1 MAEKSISEQIKI
13 IKKDIQ
19 RLQKEL
25 GREGLKITVDVENE
39 QAVKDLQAQQRALNE
54 EVAAMNNE
62 YREFRGIL
70 DGIREG
76 LGKNQDIVKNTTSEY
91 NKLDKVFRKLSEQQ
105 EYGNRLSDIQLD
117 KEQAKL
123 TSALSEIKVNAEKL
137 FEQRKG
143 QNLLEEQNKLIK
155 ERIGLDPTIQE
166 NILKVTSGQ
175 ADINDLSIKERD
187 ILAQT
192 INKANEQLTG
202 KKKLKASELEILTA
216 HQLNY
221 REEEK
226 AVDLMD
232 EAIMKRKASN
242 EALGLSG
249 ILLKGLNAT
258 GGEFAKA
265 LNLDQVQKDMEK
277 FSDELAEAK
286 KKGDGTFDITRASKF
301 SVLMKGISS
310 ATKNLGKALSDPL
323 VLFNFLLGAANATS
337 TRITGIQNQLGASY
351 GEASRLNFEMQM
363 TAAASGNL
371 FITTEKLAKSFAT
384 VTDEIGMSAEILGMD
399 TLVTVTKLTEELGMS
414 GKEATNLAVMARL
427 QGKNTEDVLKNTV
440 EQVNAVNKTNKGAIN
455 AKAVLSDIANASA
468 TISARLGES
477 PEKIARAATEARQLG
492 LSLDGV
498 NQIAESLLNFESSIE
513 NELKAE
519 LLTGKELN
527 LEKARELA
535 LTGDLE
541 GLSKEIGKQDAVR
554 NAFANKNV
562 IAQKSLAD
570 ALGISVDQLAE
581 MNRTQELAR
590 LGAEGFRDAYGEQ
603 AYEAMLAKDAQEK
616 FNATIDKVKAILG
629 GIGTALAPVLD
640 ALMFIV
646 DNPIAPYLIS
656 AFIAFKAIKAMK
668 IGSEFGNMATGAKD
682 TMKAMS
688 GIASK
693 AKDLVLGKKI
703 GGQFLPGGG
712 RAPAGARA
720 GFMGKGGIG
729 GSVKGLFKK
738 GGVKNLVKTTF
749 GGKDKDITKDLE
761 EKGKNLTKTSDATQG
776 IQASAGEKIKEFLKG
791 LSEGLKSMASLEV
804 VKGALA
810 LIPASIGL
818 TLMIPGAVGAM
829 LLSNV
834 DGPKLEEALKGL
846 SEGLKALDPMAMF
859 GALALIPASIGLVA
873 MIPGAVGA
881 LLISQIDG
889 EGFKNGL
896 QGISDGL
903 KTLDAVAMFGAL
915 ALIPISL
922 GLTAMIPGAVGAL
935 LISQIDGDGFKNGLQ
950 GIADG
955 LKSIDGQAMLGGL
968 ALIPI
973 ALGLAAMLPGVVAI
987 LAIAAVGP
995 LAEAGFTG
1003 LGRGLMFFGDN
1014 FGKIVQGSLALGIA
1028 GLAFAG
1034 SFALALLMIKDVDPV
1049 QMIAFAGSLAIFGAT
1064 AALLGNFSSQII
1076 QGAIGL
1082 GILGLAL
1089 IPAAFAFSLL
1099 QGLDV
1104 GAMVAFSIALPLL
1117 ALAAAGLGFIA
1128 PFILAG
1134 AGALAVLGLALIP
1147 AGMAFSMLQ
1156 GIDTDMILGFAQGVG
1171 ALAISVAA
1179 LGFAAPFI
1187 MMGAIALNI
1196 LGLALIPATESFSKL
1211 KGVDPAFI
1219 TSFAEGIGK
1228 LAITMAGLG
1237 ILAIPIMAGA
1247 IALSIMSA
1255 ALLPLSFAIK
1265 SLQNAGLNE
1274 LSTSLQ
1280 ALSLTGPGLLGVGA
1294 GLMSIAG
1301 GLAAISLTG
1310 LLAMPV
1316 LGALTALGAVTGG
1329 LGSLFGDDAEEPS
1342 VSSDTEML
1350 SEKLDQVNNNILKL
1364 ISVVEAGGDVV
1375 MDGAVVGKTISLSTS
1390 GIG

>member
-13 IKKDIQ
+13 LKKDIQ

-105 EYGNRLSDIQLD
+105 EYGNRLSDIQLEKQQSILD
-117 KEQAKL
+117 SSIREIKANGDNLQKEQKSL
-123 TSALSEIKVNAEKL
+123 GL
-137 FEQRKG
+137 FSKQL
-143 QNLLEEQNKLIK
+143 QL
-155 ERIGLDPTIQE
+155 IQE
-166 NILKVTSGQ
+166 REGVEEETKKKISDIIMGK
-175 ADINDLSIKERD
+175 AEINDLQKEERE
-187 ILAQT
+187 LLQST
-192 INKANEQLTG
+192 LNEANRKLDKTKQL
-202 KKKLKASELEILTA
+202 KDSELEILSA

-221 REEEK
+221 REERR
-226 AVDLMD
+226 AVKLM
-232 EAIMKRKASN
+232 EQAIDKRKASN

-277 FSDELAEAK
+277 FSDEMVEVDK
-286 KKGDGTFDITRASKF
+286 KTGDVIARASKF
-301 SVLMKGISS
+301 SVLMEGVSS

-477 PEKIARAATEARQLG
+477 PEKLARAATEARQLG

-541 GLSKEIGKQDAVR
+541 GLSKEIGKQDAIR

-629 GIGTALAPVLD
+629 GIGTALAPFLD

-668 IGSEFGNMATGAKD
+668 IGSEFGKMATGAKD

-729 GSVKGLFKK
+729 GSVKGVFKK

-761 EKGKNLTKTSDATQG
+761 EKGKNITKTSDATQG

-829 LLSNV
+829 LLSNI

-859 GALALIPASIGLVA
+859 GALALIPASIGLTA

-896 QGISDGL
+896 QGIADGL
-903 KTLDAVAMFGAL
+903 KTLDGKAMFGAL

-935 LISQIDGDGFKNGLQ
+935 LISQIDGEGFKNGLQ

-955 LKSIDGQAMLGGL
+955 LKSIDGKAMLGGL

-1196 LGLALIPATESFSKL
+1196 LGLALIPAAESFSKL

-1375 MDGAVVGKTISLSTS
+1375 MDGAVVGKTISLTTS